1 MKYFI
6 VTYGCQMNVHE
17 SEKLAAICEKM
28 GYQLAEKREDADLI
42 IFNTCAI
49 REGAEDRVFGNV
61 GALKK
66 LKKQRKDLRRRGNR
80 HGQRRRLI

>member
-1 MKYFI
+1 
-6 VTYGCQMNVHE
+6 MNVHE
-17 SEKLAAICEKM
+17 SEKLAYICEQM
-28 GYQLAEKREDADLI
+28 GYTATDKRDEADLI

-66 LKKQRKDLRRRGNR
+66 LKKQRPNV
-80 HGQRRRLI
+80 IIAVC

>member
-17 SEKLAAICEKM
+17 SEKIAGILENL
-28 GYQLAEKREDADLI
+28 GYECGQTREEADI
-42 IFNTCAI
+42 IVFNTCAI
-49 REGAEDRVFGNV
+49 REGADDRVFGNV

-66 LKKQRKDLRRRGNR
+66 LKKKKWLFSFVCYSERCGFYK
-80 HGQRRRLI
+80 